1 MDRDTSSLRTF
12 AAAGGI
18 AMIFFGGWHSWKVFQ
33 EGRLAQSR
41 TERRLL
47 AERWADS
54 LDFSSDS
61 LCARDG
67 SDALVHS
74 DPLGWLP
81 GGLGHRLRARD
92 RHDGWDFACMQLPDS
107 GMIFF
112 AAIDSGCGRYSGNGL
127 WSHSCGVVHQVW
139 DLEADVG
146 SSRVST
152 SHARSRWVHP
162 GLARICPSE
171 SRPEAPPESLI
182 VRLCSGDRPNP

>member
-33 EGRLAQSR
+33 EGRLQKSR
-41 TERRLL
+41 AGRLL
-47 AERWADS
+47 LAGKWADS

-61 LCARDG
+61 LCDRDG
-67 SDALVHS
+67 SDALIHS
-74 DPLGWLP
+74 DPVGWLP
-81 GGLGHRLRARD
+81 RGTGYPLRARG
-92 RHDGWDFACMQLPDS
+92 RHEGWDYGCLQLPDS
-107 GMIFF
+107 GMVFF

-139 DLEADVG
+139 DRSTDQG

-162 GLARICPSE
+162 GLARICPS
-171 SRPEAPPESLI
+171 SGRPEAPPDSLI
-182 VRLCSGDRPNP
+182 STLCAP